1 MLGHGAE
8 FRHLVDTHLEVIK
21 LLDVIKHLEVIK
33 HLGVIMPLS
42 RFSKLSASC
51 GVAALAALAFVS
63 SGPAASAAQ
72 IEVVLQNDAFS
83 PSELKAP
90 ANTPFTVKVINKDAA
105 AEIEAKDL
113 KIEKIVAGNS
123 EIIVRV
129 GATKPGRYLVVNEYK
144 EETVKGYVVVE

>member
-1 MLGHGAE
+1 MTASEPPCLSMFGHGAV
-8 FRHLVDTHLEVIK
+8 FLHLVDM
-21 LLDVIKHLEVIK
+21 
-33 HLGVIMPLS
+33 HLGVIMRLS

-63 SGPAASAAQ
+63 SGPAETATQ

-83 PSELKAP
+83 PAELKAP
-90 ANTPFTVKVINKDAA
+90 ANTPFTVKVINKDAAA

-129 GATKPGRYLVVNEYK
+129 GATKPGRYLFVNEYK